1 MKKLFSLALVLA
13 VGFGAAGCS
22 PVTQTP
28 APQSPSPA
36 PSVSA
41 PAAPSPSESAS
52 PSPSASQPAASVKTM
67 KIGSTNAKDRAP
79 SQGFYSFQKYLE
91 AECKTIK
98 VEVYT
103 DGVLGD
109 DTATLEGLQMGTIQG
124 STVST
129 SPIAALVPSIGVFGL
144 PFLFSDKETAYK
156 VLDGP
161 VGQEELDALSGSG
174 IIGLCYWENGWRHIT
189 NSKRPI
195 KTLADLKGL
204 KIRVMNSPIEVD
216 TWTAL
221 GTNPT
226 PLDFSQLYTALEQ
239 KVVDGQE
246 NPLGNVVTKKFNEVQ
261 KYLTLSGHEY
271 SASPFL
277 VSKVFWDSCT
287 PDEQAA
293 IKDAALKARD
303 DERVA
308 AQNEDKTA
316 TQTLTAAGMQIDQLN
331 PGEKDKMR
339 AAVQP
344 IYDKYGAKYGKD
356 LMDKLAAAMK

>member
-1 MKKLFSLALVLA
+1 MKRLFSLALVFA
-13 VGFGAAGCS
+13 IGFGAVGCS
-22 PVTQTP
+22 PVTSPP
-28 APQSPSPA
+28 APASPPASAPA
-36 PSVSA
+36 PSSA
-41 PAAPSPSESAS
+41 PPP
-52 PSPSASQPAASVKTM
+52 ASQPPAANAKTM
-67 KIGSTNAKDRAP
+67 KIGSTNAKGRAP
-79 SQGFYSFQKYLE
+79 SQGFYAFQKYLE
-91 AECKTIK
+91 AECNTIK

-124 STVST
+124 STIST

-144 PFLFSDKETAYK
+144 PFLFPDKETAYK

-161 VGQEELDALSGSG
+161 VGQEELDALAGSG
-174 IIGLCYWENGWRHIT
+174 MIGLCYWENGWRHIT

-195 KTLADLKGL
+195 KALGDLKGL

-216 TWTAL
+216 TWSAL

-246 NPLGNVVTKKFNEVQ
+246 NPLGNVVTRKFNEVQ

-287 PDEQAA
+287 PAEQAA

-303 DERVA
+303 DERAA
-308 AQNEDKTA
+308 AQNEDVTA

-331 PGEKDKMR
+331 PGEKEKMR

-344 IYDKYGAKYGKD
+344 IYDKYGAKYGQD
-356 LMDKLAAAMK
+356 LMNRLNAAIGNK